1 MKYLKY
7 FENQFEYNLVTDK
20 PNEKVYDT
28 IIDGIDYY
36 SKYYLYKNNVW
47 VHDYNYSSNHEIN
60 KHRRKNPDNIISTIT
75 DITHDFIRKV
85 NPNAIIIHHIPMR
98 RETEETK
105 KLNYRALLNY
115 QYLKHIPGYELIY
128 YNMIGYKSNTI
139 CYMVKPEFLKKN
151 PFELYKGA
159 IPDNVEF
166 EKVDV

>member
-20 PNEKVYDT
+20 PNEKVY
-28 IIDGIDYY
+28 
-36 SKYYLYKNNVW
+36 
-47 VHDYNYSSNHEIN
+47 
-60 KHRRKNPDNIISTIT
+60 DNIISTIT